1 MRGNIARPLP
11 VSICG
16 STPDA
21 IGSVVPVRSVPPER
35 GLSVAGFRSPSPQPT
50 TVSAAAPATADHLPR
65 ACAAARR
72 ALAWHWT
79 SSCCQMSCK
88 ACRRWGGAARGGAL
102 HSRGSSFPCQG
113 SASER
118 HGARRLTRTLSAAYR
133 AANGSRNG
141 RGKTLPFQKPDAVDQ
156 HILSILEDNGR
167 ATNREIAESVGVSE
181 GTVRNRIERLIR
193 DDILRI
199 VGVTNP
205 ARLGLNTAAVISI
218 SAELARITDIAER
231 IAAADGVVYVGYTTG
246 NADIIVLAF
255 FPSND
260 ELTDFMTQT
269 LAAIPGHPEGRDEH
283 HSQAGAQPLPGRDRE
298 PRRRASRRVLASIS
312 KA

>member
-1 MRGNIARPLP
+1 MR
-11 VSICG
+11 CG
-16 STPDA
+16 YIHA
-21 IGSVVPVRSVPPER
+21 NR
-35 GLSVAGFRSPSPQPT
+35 GLRVKDTIWRA
-50 TVSAAAPATADHLPR
+50 LPR
-65 ACAAARR
+65 YLDTA
-72 ALAWHWT
+72 T
-79 SSCCQMSCK
+79 S
-88 ACRRWGGAARGGAL
+88 R
-102 HSRGSSFPCQG
+102 
-113 SASER
+113 
-118 HGARRLTRTLSAAYR
+118 AYR
-133 AANGSRNG
+133 ASNETRSG

-156 HILSILEDNGR
+156 HILSILEENGR

-246 NADIIVLAF
+246 NADIIALAF

-269 LAAIPGHPEGRDEH
+269 LAAIPGILKAETNIILKPVRSLFPGSTMNLVGR
-283 HSQAGAQPLPGRDRE
+283 QARPLSAVAKP
-298 PRRRASRRVLASIS
+298 
-312 KA
+312 

>member
-1 MRGNIARPLP
+1 MEVRYIDADQGTRVKTVQGRHAAVPLDTAPRPAYGA
-11 VSICG
+11 VNG
-16 STPDA
+16 T
-21 IGSVVPVRSVPPER
+21 
-35 GLSVAGFRSPSPQPT
+35 
-50 TVSAAAPATADHLPR
+50 
-65 ACAAARR
+65 RR
-72 ALAWHWT
+72 
-79 SSCCQMSCK
+79 
-88 ACRRWGGAARGGAL
+88 
-102 HSRGSSFPCQG
+102 
-113 SASER
+113 
-118 HGARRLTRTLSAAYR
+118 
-133 AANGSRNG
+133 G
-141 RGKTLPFQKPDAVDQ
+141 RGRRLPFQKPDAVDQ
-156 HILSILEDNGR
+156 HILSILEENGR

-269 LAAIPGHPEGRDEH
+269 LAAIPGILKAETNIILKPVRSLFPGATVNLIGR
-283 HSQAGAQPLPGRDRE
+283 QPTI
-298 PRRRASRRVLASIS
+298 LASVS
-312 KA
+312 KT